1 MVKKIFIPVFMA
13 IFLISCQT
21 GKEEAK
27 NFSKEYA
34 KLTEKLRDLRSKVK
48 SRDEYVAYKAEKKR
62 DCENLMEKFAESPP
76 IEEIEIL
83 RSKILLDMGKPDDA
97 EKKIDNVLAKD
108 PDLITDAKMVKIKI
122 LIEKKNF
129 SDAYNIF
136 KDIETQVTDSFDLIE
151 TYYYMATEH
160 EESNVR
166 LKYADKFLNAKQIP
180 EQYAKKKSDV
190 YLSLASVAKQENDFD
205 KARKLLNEGIAS
217 TDSDKTKAMLE
228 KTIAQL
234 DIIGE
239 KAFPIAA
246 GTWVNST
253 PIELK
258 GQEGRV
264 VVVAFFAPWCPSCRS
279 LVPSLVDLYN
289 ENKDQG
295 FTLIGYTR
303 LYGNYRDDVEDAGK
317 VNKDEEIEFIKKY
330 LERNNISYP
339 VAITQEK
346 NVYNTYNVAV
356 IPTLIFI
363 DKKGN
368 IDCTNIGSGST
379 QFIKNKVKNLLA
391 EV

>member
-1 MVKKIFIPVFMA
+1 MFKKIFIPVFIA
-13 IFLISCQT
+13 IFLISCQS

-27 NFSKEYA
+27 NFSDEYT
-34 KLTEKLRDLRSKVK
+34 KLTEKLRDLRGKVK
-48 SRDEYVAYKAEKKR
+48 SRDEYVAYKAEKER
-62 DCENLMEKFAESPP
+62 DCENLLEKFAKSPP

-83 RSKILLDMGKPDDA
+83 RSKVLLDLKKLDEA
-97 EKKIDNVLAKD
+97 ETKIDDVLAKE
-108 PDLITDAKMVKIKI
+108 PDLITDAKMVKVRI
-122 LIEKKNF
+122 LIEKRNY
-129 SDAYNIF
+129 DEAYHIF
-136 KDIETQVTDSFDLIE
+136 KDIEAQVTDLYDLFE
-151 TYYYMATEH
+151 AYYYIATEH
-160 EESNVR
+160 EDSNVR
-166 LKYADKFLNAKQIP
+166 LEYANKFLNAKEIP
-180 EQYAKKKSDV
+180 EQYAKKKADV
-190 YLSLASVAKQENDFD
+190 YLSMASVAKQENDFD

-217 TDSDKTKAMLE
+217 TDSDRTKAGLE

-246 GTWVNST
+246 ETWVNSA

-317 VNKDEEIEFIKKY
+317 VSKDEEIEYIKKY
-330 LERNNISYP
+330 LERNNIQYP

-356 IPTLIFI
+356 IPTLVFI

-368 IDCTNIGSGST
+368 IECTNIGSGST
-379 QFIKNKVKNLLA
+379 QFIKNKIKNLLTEA
-391 EV
+391 